1 MTSPRMLSF
10 LNLGCDTCSH
20 AHTEL
25 CLASDLS
32 LCSAVVFIDLGNS
45 AHVADLV
52 LIADILNLNAFAA
65 APKCCQCFMLKFMS
79 ITLIESIIH
88 LHSFPLLVLLS

>member
-10 LNLGCDTCSH
+10 LNPGCDNCSH
-20 AHTEL
+20 AHTDL

-32 LCSAVVFIDLGNS
+32 LCSAVVFIHLGNS
-45 AHVADLV
+45 DHVADLV
-52 LIADILNLNAFAA
+52 LIGDILNLNAFAA
-65 APKCCQCFMLKFMS
+65 ATKCRCFMLKFMS
-79 ITLIESIIH
+79 IPPIESIIH